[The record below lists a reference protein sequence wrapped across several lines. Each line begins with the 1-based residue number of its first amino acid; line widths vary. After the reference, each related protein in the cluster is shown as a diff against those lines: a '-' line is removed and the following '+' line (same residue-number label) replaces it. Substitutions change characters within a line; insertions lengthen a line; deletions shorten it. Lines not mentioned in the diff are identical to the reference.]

1 MAERLG
7 DAERMSAPTASN
19 DAPGAVTSP
28 RVEGAEAWID
38 AALAAAGRRR
48 TGAIEQTRERPWS
61 TVLRAPT
68 DGGDVWLKACG
79 TGTGA
84 EAGLYGLLADAAPEY
99 VLAPLAIDAPRGWVL
114 LPDGGT
120 TLENVSGDDADAMVR
135 GLVDA
140 LPSYVAMQRALVPHV
155 DGLLAVGVADMR
167 PAALPGRFDEALAA
181 TEPYARRAGATD
193 DADAHA
199 RIAAL
204 RPQIDA
210 WSAELDATPFGATL
224 DHNDLH
230 GENVLVGGAVPRF
243 YDFGDSVVAHPFT
256 SALVPISFVR
266 DHVLGGVGD
275 EDPRVLTIR
284 DAFLAPYAAEQEVDV
299 EALVPMLEL
308 ACRLAKIA
316 RTLVWQ
322 RALDGYGPGR
332 APEQWAGAPLATLS
346 TLLGD
351 SPYGGA

>member
-1 MAERLG
+1 MTDRGG
-7 DAERMSAPTASN
+7 DSARASAAIATTG
-19 DAPGAVTSP
+19 APGQVTSP
-28 RVEGAEAWID
+28 RVRGAEAWID
-38 AALAAAGRRR
+38 EALARAGRRR
-48 TGAIEQTRERPWS
+48 MGAIEQTRERPWS

-68 DGGDVWLKACG
+68 DEGDVWLKACG

-84 EAGLYGLLADAAPEY
+84 EAGLYGLLADVAPEY
-99 VLAPLAIDAPRGWVL
+99 VLAPLAIDAPRSWVL

-120 TLENVSGDDADAMVR
+120 TLEAVSGDDADGMVR

-140 LPSYVAMQRALVPHV
+140 LPAYVAMQRALAPHV
-155 DGLLAVGVADMR
+155 DGLLAAGVADMR
-167 PAALPGRFDEALAA
+167 PAALPGRFEEAIAA
-181 TEPYARRAGATD
+181 TEPHARRAGASD
-193 DADAHA
+193 DAGAHA

-204 RPQIDA
+204 RPQIEA

-230 GENVLVGGAVPRF
+230 GENVLVDGPVPRF

-256 SALVPISFVR
+256 SALVPITFTR
-266 DHVLGGVGD
+266 DHVLGGVSD
-275 EDPRVLTIR
+275 DDPRVLSIR
-284 DAFLAPYAAEQEVDV
+284 DAYLAPYAAAHDV
-299 EALVPMLEL
+299 PVADLVPTLEL